1 MKTTILVSKQRSG
14 TTFFDNTING
24 MCGFIDQ
31 GGEPLSSKNF
41 FKRHEAIHLIERY
54 DEKTSCEHTVKL
66 SNDKEFCMR
75 LSGQFFDDL
84 CECSPRPM
92 FNFQY
97 DQLKFNPQ
105 YLMETQ
111 ANVILLIRQ
120 NSWLRAISEYLSH
133 NQPLGWVAHHK
144 ENLEKKLD
152 VTIDID
158 SVEQRCARS
167 NYFTE
172 TFKRGLAGREN
183 YKIIYYEDICKKSYW
198 TEKCI
203 DELEHFMG
211 VSFTNREYRCTWK
224 KNRNQYNITNKEEA
238 LNEKLIKKYY
248 IDKI

>member
-1 MKTTILVSKQRSG
+1 MKTTILLSKQRSG
-14 TTFFDNTING
+14 TTFFDNTVNG
-24 MCGFIDQ
+24 MCGFKVQ
-31 GGEPLSSKNF
+31 GGEPLNSDF
-41 FKRHEAIHLIERY
+41 FKRHEAMHLLERY
-54 DEKTSCEHTVKL
+54 DKKISCEHTMKL
-66 SNDKEFCMR
+66 PLEKEFCMR
-75 LSGQFFDDL
+75 LSGQFLDDL

-120 NSWLRAISEYLSH
+120 NSWLRAISEYIMH
-133 NQPLGWVAHHK
+133 NRPSGWVAHHR
-144 ENLEKKLD
+144 ENLEKKPDL
-152 VTIDID
+152 TIDID
-158 SVEQRCARS
+158 SVESRCNRA
-167 NYFTE
+167 NYLIE
-172 TFKRGLAGREN
+172 KFKQELEGREN

-198 TEKCI
+198 TEEFI

-211 VSFTNREYRCTWK
+211 VSFTNREYRCAWK

>member
-1 MKTTILVSKQRSG
+1 MKTTILLSTQRSG

-24 MCGFIDQ
+24 MCGFKNQ
-31 GGEPLSSKNF
+31 GGEPLGSWF
-41 FKRHEAIHLIERY
+41 FKRHKATHLIKTY
-54 DEKTSCEHTVKL
+54 DEKISCEHTIKL
-66 SNDKEFCMR
+66 PMEKEFCMR

-97 DQLKFNPQ
+97 DQLKDNPQ

-120 NSWLRAISEYLSH
+120 NSWKRSISEYLMH
-133 NQPLGWVAHHK
+133 NKPPGWVFYHK

-158 SVEQRCARS
+158 SVEKRCIRM
-167 NYFTE
+167 NYLTE

-183 YKIIYYEDICKKSYW
+183 YKIIYYEDICEESSW
-198 TEKCI
+198 TEELI

-211 VSFTNREYRCTWK
+211 VSFTNREYRCAWK
-224 KNRNQYNITNKEEA
+224 KSRDQYNVTNKEEA

-248 IDKI
+248 IT